1 MKKDFI
7 LQYIERRAA
16 EPRYKRSAWG
26 RGVIEYA
33 RELVADRSREEW
45 PESPDELERALLNGA
60 DDWSAFS
67 WGGCSLICNED
78 VAERLCSPSELKRT
92 NGGRWRPNHREEWLD
107 TQARALF
114 QACCLIKHAL
124 HPDG

>member
-26 RGVIEYA
+26 RGVVEYA

-45 PESPDELERALLNGA
+45 PDTPDELERALLNGA
-60 DDWSAFS
+60 DDWPDFS
-67 WGGCSLICNED
+67 WGGSSLIYDED
-78 VAERLCSPSELKRT
+78 IAERLCSPSELKRA
-92 NGGRWRPNHREEWLD
+92 NGGRWRPNRHEGWLD
-107 TQARALF
+107 VQARALH
-114 QACCLIKHAL
+114 QAARLVKRAATQ
-124 HPDG
+124 D